1 MNKMGADF
9 QAVLHYDEHKR
20 SVIFMQEINVKLLY
34 PICQSDIEMG
44 EKSTV
49 IVACVM
55 PLVE

>member
-1 MNKMGADF
+1 
-9 QAVLHYDEHKR
+9 
-20 SVIFMQEINVKLLY
+20 MQGINVKLLY
-34 PICQSDIEMG
+34 PICQSVIIEMG

>member
-1 MNKMGADF
+1 MGADF